1 MKRLIFALMLPL
13 AACNAVGLHNPPTA
27 ADVAKLERQYAIID
41 AGILLVMSL
50 PKCTQRCHDA
60 LLKADGTLYT
70 ALQGLKAWVNAPGSK
85 GSAENILAK
94 VDAAVSTALSIAK
107 QYGAVK

>member
-1 MKRLIFALMLPL
+1 MKRLLLAFLIPL
-13 AACNAVGLHNPPTA
+13 AGCNAVGLHNPPTK
-27 ADVAKLERQYAIID
+27 ADVAKLERQYAVID

-50 PKCTQRCHDA
+50 PKCTARCHDA
-60 LLKADGTLYT
+60 LLKADGTLYS
-70 ALQGLKAWVNAPGSK
+70 ALQGLKAWVNAPGDK
-85 GSAENILAK
+85 GSAENVLAK